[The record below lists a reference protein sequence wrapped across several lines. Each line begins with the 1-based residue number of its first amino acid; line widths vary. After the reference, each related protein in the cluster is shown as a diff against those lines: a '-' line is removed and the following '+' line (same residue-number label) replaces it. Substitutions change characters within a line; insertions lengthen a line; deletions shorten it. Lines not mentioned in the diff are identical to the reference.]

1 MLNKKIV
8 SLIAGGAGFIGV
20 NLANQLK
27 ELGHK
32 VVIGDNFSLGSNN
45 NINKYVDSGFNN
57 FINTDV
63 SSERG
68 VTDLFEFAIKQ
79 HGQIDQVWHLAA
91 NSDIPSG
98 IEDSQIDLKDT
109 FMTTYHLLEGCKS
122 FGVKRFNFASSSAV
136 YGDWKELALVETM
149 GPLTPISN
157 YGAMK
162 LASEAIICSAKDSFL
177 KSVNI
182 FRFPNVVGVPA
193 THGVILDFIKKLHKD
208 ANCLNVLGNG
218 SQRKSYLHVSELV
231 SAMIYVSE
239 FYKDENNLEIL
250 NIGCDDDGIL
260 VSEIAKIVVSMC
272 APKAKI
278 FYGDKNRG
286 WIGDVPK
293 FSYDVSKLK
302 NLGWKPKYSS
312 REAVI
317 KAVKEIYTTFL
328 DEKNA

>member
-1 MLNKKIV
+1 MSI
-8 SLIAGGAGFIGV
+8 LITGAAGFIGS
-20 NLANQLK
+20 NLVENFLNEGK
-27 ELGHK
+27 K
-32 VVIGDNFSLGSNN
+32 VIGIDNFSRGEAKNISKFQSNPL
-45 NINKYVDSGFNN
+45 
-57 FINTDV
+57 FIFHEMDMNDYKNYH
-63 SSERG
+63 SIIKAESE
-68 VTDLFEFAIKQ
+68 LEF
-79 HGQIDQVWHLAA
+79 IDEVWHMAA
-91 NSDIPSG
+91 NSDIPAG
-98 IEDSQIDLKDT
+98 IKDASVDLKDT
-109 FMTTYHLLEGCKS
+109 FMTTFYTLQIMQDFDIKFLS
-122 FGVKRFNFASSSAV
+122 FASSSAI
-136 YGDWKELALVETM
+136 YGDLGEIKLVEDV
-149 GPLTPISN
+149 GPLFPISN

-162 LASEAIICSAKDSFL
+162 LASEASISAAVESYLDAAY
-177 KSVNI
+177 I

-193 THGVILDFIKKLHKD
+193 THGVILDFIKKLNKD

-293 FSYDVSKLK
+293 FSYNVSKLK
-302 NLGWKPKYSS
+302 NLGW
-312 REAVI
+312 
-317 KAVKEIYTTFL
+317 
-328 DEKNA
+328 